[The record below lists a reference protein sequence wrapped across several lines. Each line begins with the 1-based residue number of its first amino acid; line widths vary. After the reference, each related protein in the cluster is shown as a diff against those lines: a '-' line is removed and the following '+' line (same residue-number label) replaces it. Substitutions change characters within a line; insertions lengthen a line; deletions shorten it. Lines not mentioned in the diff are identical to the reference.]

1 MKVEVHVIIGS
12 DFGAYDKIASAL
24 GSQYNFNGIRFYAGG
39 GASGGAS
46 VNVFPTPWP
55 VFGPSTRLL
64 MSVYPDLN
72 DLLAGRLDDR
82 IRNMIAN
89 APPGSML
96 NAWHEVLSLVYRP
109 KYLTPPN
116 IYKMHR
122 RMNALCKGS
131 NVAYGTLLGG
141 GDLNHLMRY
150 VPPNLGY
157 YGLDLYG
164 NLGTSTHPRWQ
175 HPFHRWV
182 QFRDL
187 AKKKDTIHGYPKL
200 LIGET
205 NCPVE
210 SLRPAWLNLIT
221 SWMHNYGPNG
231 AGIFTFWADYGG
243 LSGPW
248 DPNDQATIKALR
260 HICSRYAGS

>member
-1 MKVEVHVIIGS
+1 MIIGS
-12 DFGAYDKIASAL
+12 NLGAFDKIASEL
-24 GSQYNFNGIRFYAGG
+24 GSSYNFSGIRYYAGG

-55 VFGPSTRLL
+55 IYGPGTRLL
-64 MSVYPDLN
+64 MSVYPELN
-72 DLLAGRLDDR
+72 QFLAGKLDNQ
-82 IRNMIAN
+82 IRDMIAD

-96 NAWHEVLSLVYRP
+96 NAWHEVLSLNYTP
-109 KYLTPPN
+109 KYLTPTN
-116 IYKMHR
+116 VYKMHR

-131 NVAYGTLLGG
+131 HVSYGVLLGG
-141 GDLNHLMRY
+141 GDIPWLLRY
-150 VPPNLGY
+150 TPPNLGY

-164 NLGTSTHPRWQ
+164 NLGTKTHPRWQ

-187 AKKKDTIHGYPKL
+187 ARKKDLVHRYPQL
-200 LIGET
+200 VIGET

-210 SLRPAWLNLIT
+210 SLRPAWLKLIS

-231 AGIFTFWADYGG
+231 AGIFTFWNDHGG
-243 LSGPW
+243 LGGPW
-248 DPNDQATIKALR
+248 DPRDKATINALKT
-260 HICSRYAGS
+260 ICTRYAR